1 MGGCV
6 EITVVGGVVTWCARM
21 QVATVHT
28 TSRQFTAVATG
39 IGGVSGGALQQLYDA
54 PSPQQP
60 KVPS

>member
-6 EITVVGGVVTWCARM
+6 EITVVGGVVTRCARM
-21 QVATVHT
+21 QVTTVHT
-28 TSRQFTAVATG
+28 TSRQFTTVATG